1 MLETISH
8 GYSSVRASWVPGF
21 GVALLG
27 LADPDIFS
35 EKAHESTVAGMFRFN
50 RNITTVGQNKAEKLS
65 RTELRSAFARNQV
78 TKPRPTLQTNDGPDP
93 QSRAGASFYHPMA
106 TLVQ

>member
-65 RTELRSAFARNQV
+65 RTELRIAFARNQV
-78 TKPRPTLQTNDGPDP
+78 TKPRPTHKSTMAPTLNQGPG
-93 QSRAGASFYHPMA
+93 QIFIIQRQY
-106 TLVQ
+106 

>member
-50 RNITTVGQNKAEKLS
+50 RNITTVGQNNAVRKAENCREQSCDPLS
-65 RTELRSAFARNQV
+65 RG
-78 TKPRPTLQTNDGPDP
+78 TK
-93 QSRAGASFYHPMA
+93 
-106 TLVQ
+106 